1 MKYITD
7 VAPYLSTE
15 NLSLLE
21 VLRRLNTVE
30 GLFQVVVRCDG
41 AFVGTITDGDVR
53 RALLK
58 GADLSDPASVC
69 VFTQA
74 EFSGISETE
83 EVIEQK
89 LDALDHVRPYVPIL
103 DSARRV
109 IRIAYRDRGEQKGVL
124 GLVMA
129 GGRGQRLGERT
140 DSTPKPLLEVGGKPM
155 LERVLLSLDDAGID
169 PIFVSAHYLA
179 DQILSFANNWAG
191 KATLNVLREDYPL
204 GTAGS
209 LQLLPTD
216 LEYPALVINGDVL
229 TNLDIRG
236 FIAFHRR
243 QRNDGTIAVAT
254 HEFTIPYG
262 VVHQTE
268 EGLFD
273 GILEKPRI
281 TNFVASGI
289 YLLEA
294 EFAAL
299 IPENRPIDMPE
310 LLEKGKKVGLKI
322 GLYPVHEEWTDI
334 GLPDQLDEAD
344 RRMREQN

>member
-1 MKYITD
+1 MNYITD
-7 VAPYLSTE
+7 IAPYVSAE
-15 NLSLLE
+15 NLPLLD
-21 VLRRLNTVE
+21 VLGRLNAVE
-30 GLFQVVVRCDG
+30 GLLQAVVRSDG
-41 AFVGTITDGDVR
+41 TFVGTITDGDVR

-58 GADLSDPASVC
+58 GASLADPASVC
-69 VFTQA
+69 VFTRA
-74 EFSGISETE
+74 AYGSESDPDA
-83 EVIEQK
+83 VIEQK
-89 LDALDHVRPYVPIL
+89 LDTLDHVRPCIPIL
-103 DSARRV
+103 DAAHRV
-109 IRIAYRDRGEQKGVL
+109 VRIAFRDREEPKGAI

-179 DQILSFANNWAG
+179 DQIESFASNWAG
-191 KATLNVLREDYPL
+191 KATLNVLREDHPL

-209 LQLLPTD
+209 LQLLPID
-216 LEYPALVINGDVL
+216 SEYPALVINGDVL

-262 VVHQTE
+262 VVQQSE

-273 GILEKPRI
+273 GMLEKPRI

-289 YLLEA
+289 YLLES

-299 IPENRPIDMPE
+299 IPESRPIDMPE
-310 LLEKGKKVGLKI
+310 LLKQGKKVGLKI